1 MEEEKAEEIK
11 KEIEEEQLLEP
22 LATTEQ
28 MCFIYLAKSVE
39 TFFVDSYYFKLQ
51 AILTLMK
58 DPNINGEEI
67 LIKEYGKEK
76 AEELMKKLEQFDKII
91 GLLKI
96 FYDGCSPKS
105 IIKLDMTDNRF
116 LMMQSLIG
124 NMPLIP
130 LFLNEIFY
138 TLFDK
143 TTLRNKTISNTM
155 LANERR
161 IYRVFS
167 FIEEEKIRDQIQ
179 KEQHPELEGQQEE

>member
-1 MEEEKAEEIK
+1 MTEEIQEQTKEVVEEK
-11 KEIEEEQLLEP
+11 QLLEP

-28 MCFIYLAKSVE
+28 MCMIYLAKSVE

-58 DPNINGEEI
+58 DPNINGEKI
-67 LIKEYGKEK
+67 LVEEYGKEK

-96 FYDGCSPKS
+96 YYDGCSPKS
-105 IIKLDMTDNRF
+105 IIKLDTTDNRF

-130 LFLNEIFY
+130 LFFNEIFY

-143 TTLRNKTISNTM
+143 TTLRNKTIPNTT

-167 FIEEEKIRDQIQ
+167 FAEEEKLREILE